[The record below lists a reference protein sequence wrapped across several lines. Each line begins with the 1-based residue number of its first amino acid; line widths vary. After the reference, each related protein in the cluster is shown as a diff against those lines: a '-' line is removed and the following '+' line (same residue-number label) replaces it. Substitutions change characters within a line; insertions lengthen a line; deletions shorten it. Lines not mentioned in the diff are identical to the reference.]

1 MNSKDKYYQ
10 FFNCLRFYAPDEF
23 FNSKPFRQRKAP
35 LKVMLKNI
43 TNENDTKIDCLEIKK
58 IQNFTLPFISNQN
71 VFFYLSC
78 VKIENVSQFVLNVH
92 FTLFNHLDIDAFLLP
107 SKVDKKS
114 TEFLVRCKSKKKSLI
129 GPSSLQGTFTFYVE
143 GYRKCK
149 EVNLMNQTTTIFRLI
164 SKQSNQSDYLI
175 QLDVIKENEGFC
187 GHLSYPT
194 FPSPIVITNMIN
206 SAICVE
212 QKTDSSKSQPFIEHN
227 HINENI
233 VVLTIVDDRI
243 SFTVLFSIDIQPHR
257 IKNTNYFYEIRTT
270 KRGDKMI
277 LVTENNE
284 NTNENQSHFVEKYSI
299 NVHFAKI
306 EISFIDKFMRELC
319 LLIIKNINYRVEKGN
334 SILLT
339 VESFRL
345 NDMYVVSKSPV
356 VLCEKSP
363 RFLLF
368 EVKSKLPLKKHS
380 YESIMIDISPLHA
393 FIDPVFASDLIYAIN
408 EVIMDSKITKE
419 SQQNEIKRENHS
431 IEKFSRHSFYSVKK
445 INISPISI
453 DCLKINSIRTNRLP
467 RPEKFSTFLLFGKY
481 LFLPI
486 SLNKCFD
493 EYKCNNIRA
502 PLNNFLK
509 SLAEVYM
516 NQISFSFSDYFK
528 VLKDSSLI
536 KVSSEK
542 FIDIIENQD
551 ENDLKRYKKKA
562 LIVSPERIPRAFP
575 MNRISSVLNDEN
587 RKITCQYSLSQF
599 YFQIDDDE
607 SK

>member
-319 LLIIKNINYRVEKGN
+319 LLILKNINYRVE
-334 SILLT
+334 
-339 VESFRL
+339 
-345 NDMYVVSKSPV
+345 
-356 VLCEKSP
+356 
-363 RFLLF
+363 
-368 EVKSKLPLKKHS
+368 
-380 YESIMIDISPLHA
+380 
-393 FIDPVFASDLIYAIN
+393 
-408 EVIMDSKITKE
+408 
-419 SQQNEIKRENHS
+419 
-431 IEKFSRHSFYSVKK
+431 
-445 INISPISI
+445 
-453 DCLKINSIRTNRLP
+453 
-467 RPEKFSTFLLFGKY
+467 
-481 LFLPI
+481 
-486 SLNKCFD
+486 
-493 EYKCNNIRA
+493 
-502 PLNNFLK
+502 
-509 SLAEVYM
+509 
-516 NQISFSFSDYFK
+516 
-528 VLKDSSLI
+528 
-536 KVSSEK
+536 
-542 FIDIIENQD
+542 
-551 ENDLKRYKKKA
+551 
-562 LIVSPERIPRAFP
+562 
-575 MNRISSVLNDEN
+575 
-587 RKITCQYSLSQF
+587 
-599 YFQIDDDE
+599 
-607 SK
+607 